1 MRIAG
6 RLALESA
13 REEAATLRSQ
23 APTSSILSYHGC
35 NVVVRNL
42 CERQFEADLSA
53 DVPTGAL
60 VRLRLPGA
68 GMMVARVTS
77 SDRGKLIAS
86 FVNPVSPA
94 RLGKTLGW
102 SASTIAA

>member
-13 REEAATLRSQ
+13 REEGATLRSH
-23 APTSSILSYHGC
+23 APTSSIMSYHGC

-42 CERQFEADLSA
+42 CERQFEADLST

-77 SDRGKLIAS
+77 WDHGKLKAS